1 MQAEILA
8 FGTEILMGEIV
19 DTNSSYMARRLP
31 SFGIETRFI
40 SIVGDKMEYLV
51 NALKRGVERSDI
63 IFVTGGLGP
72 TEDDLTREA
81 ISEVFGE
88 KMEIDQELL
97 ANLEEFFRARGG
109 AGTMPESNR
118 KQATRIPSVTILSN
132 PRGTAP
138 GWWAE
143 KQNKIIVAMPGV
155 PNELERMWE
164 FEVSPRLQERSRG
177 NIILARTLKT
187 FGLSESAAGDRVKH
201 LFGKDNPYLGIYA
214 RQDGIHFRIIAQGKT
229 SAEAEEILRPV
240 EKEIIEALGESVW
253 GVDNETMEERLGKIL
268 LDRHLSLGVMESC
281 TGGLLASSI
290 TDVPGSSE
298 YFRGGVIAY
307 VNDAKSTYGVDPQ
320 IILDHGA
327 VSAEVAEAMAN
338 AARATLN
345 SDIGIGITGIAGELA
360 VNGIEPG
367 TVFIST
373 SSMGRTECSKSR
385 FPPNRPLVKRRAVT
399 QALLQAYSLVQAQ
412 TPTD

>member
-1 MQAEILA
+1 MHAEILA

-31 SFGIETRFI
+31 SLGIETRFI

-97 ANLEEFFRARGG
+97 RNLEDFFRARGG
-109 AGTMPESNR
+109 TGTMPESNR

-164 FEVSPRLQERSRG
+164 FEVTPRLRERSRG
-177 NIILARTLKT
+177 NVILARTIKT

-214 RQDGIHFRIIAQGKT
+214 RQDGIHFRIIVQGKT
-229 SAEAEEILRPV
+229 STEAEEILRPV
-240 EKEIIEALGESVW
+240 EKEINEALGESVW
-253 GVDNETMEERLGKIL
+253 GVDNETMEERLGNLL
-268 LDRHLSLGVMESC
+268 LDRHLSLAVMESC

-290 TDVPGSSE
+290 TDVPGSST
-298 YFRGGVIAY
+298 YFYGGIIAY
-307 VNDAKSTYGVDPQ
+307 VNDAKSAYGVDPQ

-327 VSAEVAEAMAN
+327 VSAEVAQAMAN
-338 AARATLN
+338 AARETLN
-345 SDIGIGITGIAGELA
+345 ADIGIGITGIAGEFA

-373 SSMGRTECSKSR
+373 SSMARTECAKSL

-399 QALLQAYSLVQAQ
+399 QALLQAYSLVQGQ
-412 TPTD
+412 VPID